1 MFTSFTLWGLFLSAF
16 ISATLAPGGSEAV
29 LAYLVNQGQ
38 WALMLLLI
46 VATVGNT
53 LGSLTSYVIGRYV
66 HRHKSPEELLSGRES
81 RVLGWVERHGV
92 WSLLLAWLPGI
103 GDAIPLLAGWFRFPI
118 FFSTLLIFIG
128 KFLRYSVVAG
138 VTLGVLGSG

>member
-1 MFTSFTLWGLFLSAF
+1 MLTSATLWGLFASAF

-29 LAYLVNQGQ
+29 LAYLVSQGQ
-38 WALMLLLI
+38 WAIPLLLL
-46 VATVGNT
+46 VATPGNT
-53 LGSLTSYVIGRYV
+53 LGSLTSYSIGRVV
-66 HRHKSPEELLSGRES
+66 HRHKSPEQLLSAKES

-92 WSLLLAWLPGI
+92 WSLLLAWLPGV

-118 FFSTLLIFIG
+118 LFSTLLIFIG

-138 VTLGVLGSG
+138 ATLGVLGSG